1 MRKKVTKTE
10 HQLEDTTSYVDE
22 QAKIPKEHR
31 EQYEEF
37 VVDLAAGHQG
47 DGDVTAKEW
56 TALILRLR
64 KKHKV
69 HPRKV
74 QLKALYEALLSDGT
88 ILCRNLSLEQH
99 LLKRQSRSLSGVLV
113 ISVLMSPYPVYIDGR
128 SGKVRQQRFT
138 CAHNCYYCPDEPGM
152 PRSYLSTEAAVA
164 RATRVDFRAIDQFYA
179 RANTLKKLGHDVD
192 KVELLILGGTFC
204 QFPEEYSKLFIR
216 DLYWAANTFYDGHS
230 NFRDKRARRSL
241 AEEIKIHEVAS
252 KCRIIGITL
261 ETRPDTIRDFRTILK
276 FREYGATRLQ
286 IGVQHTDDGVLAH
299 INRGCEHRDSVR
311 AVRLLKNAGYKID
324 IHLMPNLPGSSA
336 EMDRA
341 MFDSMLVDEL
351 MQCDQWKVYPC
362 QTVDFSLIKTWYNE
376 GKYVPYSLDR
386 LMEVIIAMKS
396 AIHPWIRL
404 NRIFRALPAQHITS
418 GITMTNFRQHMYAKM
433 EERGLKCKCI
443 RCREVGTHIRRE
455 EIRSN
460 SSTKSKQIKAQT
472 ATATADTPHTGTL
485 REKLAKTPL
494 LRRRQYKSSGGD
506 EYFISIESEDESVLM
521 GFVRLRLPPQWIKP
535 SERSKF
541 GVSAEQPFLA
551 DFQLPA
557 DGRYGNL
564 AEYEQLHSIF
574 PELYRAALVR
584 EAHVY
589 GAKQKKKE
597 SGNKGFGLGH
607 DLGSKDK
614 GETAARNKVREQQQ
628 LTAQSKGYGSKLM
641 EEAER
646 IAKSK
651 GYQRMAVI
659 AGVGTRLYYRLK
671 LGYKSKGT
679 YMVKDFEE
687 VALGTAGKGA
697 VNLHNTQILIAILCV
712 AILGVIANYTILS
725 VLSTMVICGMSVA
738 YMLFLDYLH
747 FVRIEYSKNVN
758 HDLLILSKLGL
769 LAMNLAV
776 AVQLLTI
783 FAPDLGGASGV
794 LFGDGESFSAD
805 IDTESDSHLN
815 VHSDS
820 DPLFVSDSDFDSISN
835 SSDVMAATAA
845 SVSCQV
851 LWPAQLA
858 SYVAGFYLLKMIL
871 VKRMVLLVQ
880 NPMFGNDSGVRKAS
894 GQTGMLLT
902 AMVVAFTACQFL
914 VLHFSD
920 SECRVDPE
928 TGMRICYNT
937 FHESCYWVSIAA
949 IIFDFFIYLEFCK
962 RWYAVLLV
970 LMEEIALT
978 LQWQC
983 TVVCVCMVSCV
994 INMTVHVAIKWSS
1007 TDEDQGFYAMNGSFA
1022 FLVDC
1027 AVIGTAC
1034 VLSFLDSLNFVLDQL
1049 AVDPRSVHGKIENLR
1064 YALHI
1069 L

>member
-1 MRKKVTKTE
+1 MPQSSTKMKMKAKTKTEKLTEKLKEQTPRE
-10 HQLEDTTSYVDE
+10 HQLEDTKSYIDD
-22 QAKIPKEHR
+22 QAKVPEGER
-31 EQYEEF
+31 EKYEEF
-37 VVDLAAGHQG
+37 VMDLSETHRAA
-47 DGDVTAKEW
+47 TSSFSSSREW
-56 TALILRLR
+56 TDLILKLR

-69 HPRKV
+69 HPRKA
-74 QLKALYEALLSDGT
+74 QLKALYEQLLGDGT
-88 ILCRNLSLEQH
+88 ILERNLGLEQH
-99 LLKRQSRSLSGVLV
+99 LTKRQSRSLSGVLV

-128 SGKVRQQRFT
+128 SGKVKQQRFT

-164 RATRVDFRAIDQFYA
+164 RATRVDFNAIDQFYA

-252 KCRIIGITL
+252 KCRIIGMTL

-341 MFDSMLVDEL
+341 MFESMLVDEL

-362 QTVDFSLIKTWYNE
+362 QTVDFSLIKTWYDE
-376 GKYVPYSLDR
+376 GTYVPYSLDR

-443 RCREVGTHIRRE
+443 RCREVGTHIRRGH
-455 EIRSN
+455 SQ
-460 SSTKSKQIKAQT
+460 SPSAG
-472 ATATADTPHTGTL
+472 APV
-485 REKLAKTPL
+485 
-494 LRRRQYKSSGGD
+494 LRRRQYRSSGGD
-506 EYFISIESEDESVLM
+506 EYFISIESEDEAILM
-521 GFVRLRLPPQWIKP
+521 GFVRLRLPAQWIKP
-535 SERSKF
+535 AERSAH
-541 GVSAEQPFLA
+541 GVTDAQPFLN

-564 AEYEQLHSIF
+564 AEYEQLHRTL
-574 PELYRAALVR
+574 PALYRAALVR

-597 SGNKGFGLGH
+597 SGNKGFGKGTE
-607 DLGSKDK
+607 LGSKDK
-614 GETAARNKVREQQQ
+614 GETAEKNKVREH

-646 IAKSK
+646 IAKSR

-671 LGYKSKGT
+671 LGYKSEGT
-679 YMVKDFEE
+679 YMVKDFDE

-697 VNLHNTQILIAILCV
+697 VNRHNTEILIAILGV
-712 AILGVIANYTILS
+712 AILGVIANYTIFS
-725 VLSTMVICGMSVA
+725 FLSTMFICAVAAA

-747 FVRIEYSKNVN
+747 FVRIDYSKSVN
-758 HDLLILSKLGL
+758 HQLLALSKLGL

-776 AVQLLTI
+776 AIQLLTV
-783 FAPDLGGASGV
+783 FAPALGGAAKA
-794 LFGDGESFSAD
+794 LFDADGD
-805 IDTESDSHLN
+805 IDGNGDSNDYDEDLA
-815 VHSDS
+815 V
-820 DPLFVSDSDFDSISN
+820 
-835 SSDVMAATAA
+835 A
-845 SVSCQV
+845 SASCRF
-851 LWPAQLA
+851 LWSAQLA
-858 SYVAGFYLLKMIL
+858 SYVAGFYVLKMIL
-871 VKRMVLLVQ
+871 VKRMILLVQ
-880 NPMFGNDSGVRKAS
+880 NPMFGNDSGFRKAS
-894 GQTGMLLT
+894 NQTGILLMT
-902 AMVVAFTACQFL
+902 MIVAFTACQFL
-914 VLHFSD
+914 VLHFSN
-920 SECRVDPE
+920 SECRVDPA
-928 TGMRICYNT
+928 TGHTVCYHQ
-937 FHESCYWVSIAA
+937 FDESCYWVSILA
-949 IIFDFFIYLEFCK
+949 IIVDTCIYWEFCK

-994 INMTVHVAIKWSS
+994 INMTVHVAIKWIN
-1007 TDEDQGFYAMNGSFA
+1007 DEDQGFNARDGAFS

-1027 AVIGTAC
+1027 SVIGTAC
-1034 VLSFLDSLNFVLDQL
+1034 VLSFLDSLNFVLH
-1049 AVDPRSVHGKIENLR
+1049 AIGVDPNAPHQLVEDMRCV
-1064 YALHI
+1064 LHI